1 MSRGDVIDE
10 LLGSWRYSVP
20 LINRQTGERQTVM
33 VKLDQH
39 EQVDAL
45 MTWITNGPDGSGGP
59 DACVAY
65 RYASDHALAGLSS
78 EWEAQASG
86 ISRIRFLQ

>member
-1 MSRGDVIDE
+1 MIGDEVDE
-10 LLGSWRYSVP
+10 LITLWRYQVP
-20 LINRQTGERQTVM
+20 LLNRSTGERQV
-33 VKLDQH
+33 VLVRLEPH

-45 MTWITNGPDGSGGP
+45 MNWFANGIGGSGGP

-78 EWEAQASG
+78 DWEAEASG
-86 ISRIRFLQ
+86 ISRIRHLH